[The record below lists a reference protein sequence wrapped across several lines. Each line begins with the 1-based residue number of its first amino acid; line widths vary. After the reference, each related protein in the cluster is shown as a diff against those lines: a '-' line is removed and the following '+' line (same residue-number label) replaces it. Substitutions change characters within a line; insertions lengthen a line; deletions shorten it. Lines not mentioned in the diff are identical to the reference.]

1 MKVDDA
7 EMRRRLLTEQ
17 GSRYSRPEVTAEPN
31 NAVAFAIA
39 IAIGVAG
46 GMGAHYVSAAGTSV
60 KWERS

>member
-17 GSRYSRPEVTAEPN
+17 GGKYSRPEVTAEPN

-39 IAIGVAG
+39 IGVAG
-46 GMGAHYVSAAGTSV
+46 GMGAHYVSAAVTWL
-60 KWERS
+60 KWE